1 MSKQRNI
8 ATGHLAAFGA
18 YLIFGLNVVFC
29 KDMANS
35 GSIEPGLLFGI
46 RSLIAAGLFWAASA
60 FIKREALSWRDLLAM
75 AGAALLGLVI
85 PQMTFLYAI
94 TMTAPITLSVVNS
107 ITPIV
112 TMFLAAIFLREP
124 ITWKKALG
132 VAVSFG
138 GVVWLI
144 MQRNDGTGNSSTL
157 GVLLCVVNSVSFAC
171 YLGTCRPLIKRYNS
185 VNLMKWM
192 FTVAFLATLPQSLWG
207 LGCTDLAAVP
217 PSVWWEVAYL
227 VFFATFVAYF
237 LIPVAQQ
244 RIRPTLVSMYGY
256 MQPVIAAVVG
266 VWMGMDSLTW
276 TKAAAALLVFAG
288 VYIVNRSR
296 AAAG

>member
-1 MSKQRNI
+1 MPKPHPI

-35 GSIEPGLLFGI
+35 GGINPGLLFGMRAI
-46 RSLIAAGLFWAASA
+46 VAAALFWAASA
-60 FIKREALSWRDLLAM
+60 FVKREPVTWRDLLAM

-85 PQMTFLYAI
+85 PQTTFLYAI

-138 GVVWLI
+138 GVLWLI
-144 MQRNDGTGNSSTL
+144 MQRSDGAGSSSML

-171 YLGTCRPLIKRYNS
+171 YLGIFRPLIRRYHS

-192 FTVAFLATLPQSLWG
+192 FLIAFIVTLPQSLWG
-207 LGCTDLAAVP
+207 LGRTDWSAVP
-217 PSVWWEVAYL
+217 ASAWWEVAYL
-227 VFFATFVAYF
+227 IFFATFVAYF

-256 MQPVIAAVVG
+256 MQPIIAAVVG
-266 VWMGMDSLTW
+266 VWMGMDSLTL

-296 AAAG
+296 AAA